1 MGSGAATLSQGFP
14 QYSSIERHIRLNG
27 PGRPFHGQVVVIT
40 ISRIPEIEIEE
51 LDRALFGVPND
62 EPLDYDYDTE
72 DDSEVEEWVRVTRF

>member
-1 MGSGAATLSQGFP
+1 MGSGAGVLRQDFGAHR
-14 QYSSIERHIRLNG
+14 SIEYHIRLPP
-27 PGRPFHGQVVVIT
+27 PGRPVIVIT

-51 LDRALFGVPND
+51 LDRALIGVPND